1 MKNINLKFIDNL
13 NDILPFKDAIWK
25 LLLLCDKDFYP
36 PLSERENDSNGPF
49 KYFESLLVDEAKFVL
64 ALDEEKLVG
73 FSIFYHNYYEDLLSQ
88 YTPCNYIKIACIDP
102 DYRGQKIA
110 SKLNR
115 FIENELP
122 FNLRLPFIVRRTW
135 SSNFPQMSLL
145 QNYGYSLFHSFE
157 NDRGN
162 GISTVYFSKCIEPM
176 ERIS

>member
-13 NDILPFKDAIWK
+13 NDILPFKDAIWN
-25 LLLLCDKDFYP
+25 LLLLCDGDFYP
-36 PLSERENDSNGPF
+36 SLSERENNPLGPH
-49 KYFESLLVDEAKFVL
+49 KYFESLFVEEAKFVL
-64 ALDEEKLVG
+64 ALDEDTLVG
-73 FSIFYHNYYEDLLSQ
+73 FSIFYHNYYEDLIAQ
-88 YTPCNYIKIACIDP
+88 YTPCNYIKIACIHP

-110 SKLNR
+110 SRFNR

-122 FNLRLPFIVRRTW
+122 FELILPFIVRRTW

-157 NDRGN
+157 NDRAV
-162 GISTVYFSKCIEPM
+162 GISTVYFSKCIESI